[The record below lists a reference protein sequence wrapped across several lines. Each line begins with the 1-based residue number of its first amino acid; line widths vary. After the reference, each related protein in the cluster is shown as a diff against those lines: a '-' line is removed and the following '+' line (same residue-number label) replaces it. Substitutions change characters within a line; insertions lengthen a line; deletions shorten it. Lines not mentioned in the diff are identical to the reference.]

1 MDQRTPAVPAASSAS
16 TASAVSA
23 APFITAAPLVTTAT
37 ATATVLALLLL
48 VGCTAADH
56 GTPGA
61 AGVGDRYFPRLGN
74 GGYDVQHYG
83 LELDYAPSTGRLKG
97 TAEITAR
104 ATQDLSAFNLD
115 LAGMT
120 VDSVTVGGEKATV
133 HRAGTELTL
142 RPRAGLTR
150 GDTFR
155 MVVRYSG
162 VPRRITDPDESHE
175 GWLRRG
181 DRAVGLGEPTGSM
194 AWFPGN
200 HHPSDKASYDIRITV
215 PEGVK
220 AISNGE
226 LRSERTSAGRTAFAW
241 HSAEPMASYLATVAI
256 GPYRTN
262 EVKGKQG
269 TNGVKGAKTPKGQAV
284 VPVVPLYT
292 AVDPA
297 VAGDGAELL
306 AELPGIIEWET
317 KTFGPYPFSSAG
329 VIIGREDDSE
339 YALETQTKP
348 FLPGP
353 TSVGT
358 LVHEVAHQWFGNS
371 VTPKSWQDM
380 WLNEG
385 FAEYAEWLWGE
396 HSDGIPVQRS
406 FDEAY
411 GDDDNWAFPPAR
423 PPSAAN
429 ISDSPVYGRGA
440 MVLHRVRVAVGDAA
454 FFRIVRGWL
463 RTHRHGN
470 VSTDDFTAYVEKESG
485 QDLRGV
491 WDAWLYGDSK
501 PTVI

>member
-1 MDQRTPAVPAASSAS
+1 MDQRTPAAPAVPAAPLG
-16 TASAVSA
+16 TA
-23 APFITAAPLVTTAT
+23 
-37 ATATVLALLLL
+37 ATATVTALALLLL
-48 VGCTAADH
+48 VGCAADAAEH
-56 GTPGA
+56 GTRGA

-83 LELDYAPSTGRLKG
+83 LTLDYAPSTGRLKG

-104 ATQDLSAFNLD
+104 ATQDLSSFNLD
-115 LAGMT
+115 FAGMT
-120 VDSVTVGGEKATV
+120 VDSVTVGGRRATV
-133 HRAGTELTL
+133 HRSGTELTL

-150 GDTFR
+150 GETFR
-155 MVVRYSG
+155 TVVRYSG

-256 GPYRTN
+256 GPYKTH
-262 EVKGKQG
+262 EVKRKEKRKEG
-269 TNGVKGAKTPKGQAV
+269 TKGQAA

-292 AVDPA
+292 AVDPT
-297 VAGDGAELL
+297 VAEDGAELL
-306 AELPGIIEWET
+306 AELPGIIDWET

-371 VTPKSWQDM
+371 VTPRTWQDM

-385 FAEYAEWLWGE
+385 FAEYAEWLWEE
-396 HSDGIPVQRS
+396 HTNDIPVQRS

-411 GDDDNWAFPPAR
+411 ADDDNWAFPPAR

-440 MVLHRVRVAVGDAA
+440 MVLHRVRVAVGDKA

-463 RTHRHGN
+463 RTYRHGN

-491 WDAWLYGDSK
+491 WDAWLYGDSR

>member
-1 MDQRTPAVPAASSAS
+1 MDQRTPAAP
-16 TASAVSA
+16 AVSA
-23 APFITAAPLVTTAT
+23 APLVTAATA
-37 ATATVLALLLL
+37 AALALFLL
-48 VGCTAADH
+48 VGCTADAAEH
-56 GTPGA
+56 GTRGA

-83 LELDYAPSTGRLKG
+83 LELDYVPSTGRLKG
-97 TAEITAR
+97 TAAITAR

-115 LAGMT
+115 FAGMT
-120 VDSVTVGGEKATV
+120 VDSVTVGGKKATV

-142 RPRAGLTR
+142 RPRAVLSR

-155 MVVRYSG
+155 TVVRYAG

-175 GWLRRG
+175 GWLRKG

-256 GPYRTN
+256 GPYKTN
-262 EVKGKQG
+262 EVKGKKG
-269 TNGVKGAKTPKGQAV
+269 TKGVKVTEGAKAAKVPKSAKTPKGQAA

-292 AVDPA
+292 AVDPTA
-297 VAGDGAELL
+297 AEDGAELL

-385 FAEYAEWLWGE
+385 FAEYAEWLWEE
-396 HSDGIPVQRS
+396 HSDDIPVQQS

-411 GDDDNWAFPPAR
+411 GDDDNWAFPPGR

-440 MVLHRVRVAVGDAA
+440 MVLHRVRVAVGDEA

-501 PTVI
+501 PTVV